1 MLKKLFIKDYAN
13 TDNVEVRKRYGTVA
27 GMFGILSNIFLF
39 VVKLIIGLASNSI
52 TVIAD
57 AVNNLSDSGSAVL
70 TIFGFRI
77 SGKPADKE
85 HPYGHARFEQVTALI
100 VTMIVL
106 CIGVLFAK
114 SSFEKIITPEEI
126 TVNFVTYL
134 ILVVAIVV
142 KFLQM
147 LVYLDFAKSIDSDT
161 LRAQAL
167 DSRNDLVSTSGV
179 LLSIIIMDIFSLN
192 LDGWVGL
199 IISVFLIVSS
209 VKSLKETI
217 DPMLGIPP
225 TKELVDSII
234 SLVTDNDKIL
244 GYHDLII
251 HNYGVGANFAS
262 IHLEIDAA
270 DDIIAVHDIIDNMEH
285 LAFNRLGIMLT
296 VHMDPVDISNPK
308 RAVLLE
314 ICKNTLSKYDS
325 RLSMHDFRIVDG
337 PTHTNILFDI
347 VEPYGIAFNLDDLKA
362 ALDNA
367 LSEQDGKFFY
377 VINVDRAMTDEA

>member
-1 MLKKLFIKDYAN
+1 MLKKLFIKNYAE
-13 TDNVEVRKRYGTVA
+13 TDNADVRKRYGTVA
-27 GMFGILSNIFLF
+27 GVFGILSNVFLF
-39 VVKLIIGLASNSI
+39 AVKLIIGLASNSI

-57 AVNNLSDSGSAVL
+57 AINNLSDSGSAVL
-70 TIFGFRI
+70 TILGFRI
-77 SGKPADKE
+77 SSKPADKE
-85 HPYGHARFEQVTALI
+85 HPYGHARFEQITALI

-114 SSFEKIITPEEI
+114 SSVEKIITPEEI
-126 TVNFVTYL
+126 TVNLVTYVIL
-134 ILVVAIVV
+134 IVAIII
-142 KFLQM
+142 KLIQM

-167 DSRNDLVSTSGV
+167 DSKNDLISTSGV

-199 IISVFLIVSS
+199 IISVFLIYSS
-209 VKSLKETI
+209 IMTLKETI

-225 TKELVDSII
+225 TKELVDSIT
-234 SLVTDNDKIL
+234 SLVTENEKIL

-262 IHLEIDAA
+262 VHLEIDAA
-270 DDIIAVHDIIDNMEH
+270 DDIIAVHDIIDNIEHQAME
-285 LAFNRLGIMLT
+285 RLGILLT
-296 VHMDPVDISNPK
+296 VHMDPVDVSNPR

-314 ICKNTLSKYDS
+314 LCKSTLAEYNSK
-325 RLSMHDFRIVDG
+325 LSLHDFRIVDG

-347 VEPYGIAFNLDDLKA
+347 VEPYGVSINIDELKA
-362 ALDNA
+362 HLDEE
-367 LSEQDGKFFY
+367 LSDQDGRFFY
-377 VINVDRAMTDEA
+377 VINIDKAMTNEA